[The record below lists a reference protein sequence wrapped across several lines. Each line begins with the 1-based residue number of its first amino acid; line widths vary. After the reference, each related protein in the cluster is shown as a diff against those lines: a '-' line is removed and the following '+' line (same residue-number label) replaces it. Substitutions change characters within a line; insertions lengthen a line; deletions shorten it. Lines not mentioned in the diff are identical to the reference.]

1 MARQPVLQ
9 PNGKLAIYGT
19 IVDNFV
25 ALDCTVDQA
34 IASLVTWYGPEHA
47 VDLER
52 VVKLCADGQLVFEWW
67 KDWPDRL
74 AWAKFLHGKDDE
86 MVRKAWYRTP
96 DMMARRYID
105 QFVAACQAESRTD
118 EAIIEL
124 TVARQRITEL
134 EAQLA
139 AMTTRAETAEAAAQY
154 FGNEWAQA
162 VQLGTKLSEQWA
174 AATKRAEQAEH
185 SLANLTAQLAAVGT
199 YVRYYAAANDAYMAV
214 GRPSVLSFDEWWQTA
229 HCPNC
234 GNVQVDRAP
243 GPSADLWECAGRD
256 GCGYNWPAE
265 PQT

>member
-139 AMTTRAETAEAAAQY
+139 AMTTRAETAEARPGVTWIATRDQLPPP
-154 FGNEWAQA
+154 ELRVLA
-162 VQLGTKLSEQWA
+162 VHNDGRMTMILRALYIPRFTVVEDYDADIESDYDPDSQLGYYPEGWYEAVENDGYAFIGPLTGTVTHWAKLPKLPQE
-174 AATKRAEQAEH
+174 
-185 SLANLTAQLAAVGT
+185 
-199 YVRYYAAANDAYMAV
+199 
-214 GRPSVLSFDEWWQTA
+214 
-229 HCPNC
+229 
-234 GNVQVDRAP
+234 VQP
-243 GPSADLWECAGRD
+243 
-256 GCGYNWPAE
+256 
-265 PQT
+265 